1 MQRII
6 VIEGM
11 MCNGCVNRVKNSLE
25 QIDGVQEVNVSLED
39 KKAIVTLNANVSN
52 DELKSAVEDL
62 DFKVTSIEE

>member
-39 KKAIVTLNANVSN
+39 KKAIVTLNDNVSN

>member
-6 VIEGM
+6 AIEGM